1 MIMDTDEN
9 DMFDLNDSGFV
20 DDIKSEND
28 VEMSAYEKIRMDNI
42 KERQKM
48 LENLKIEDEKKNCL
62 MSSSVRKY
70 DKRKAKTVNKSVK
83 RKSVRIAEKREFE
96 ANFLPNE
103 DEDDPD
109 WQVTSNSRK
118 KAVSKNR
125 VTRCKIENFEETNLI
140 FNVSFTSPDN
150 SDKKLFISYWS

>member
-1 MIMDTDEN
+1 MDTDEN

-48 LENLKIEDEKKNCL
+48 LDNLKIEDAKENCL
-62 MSSSVRKY
+62 KSSSVRKY